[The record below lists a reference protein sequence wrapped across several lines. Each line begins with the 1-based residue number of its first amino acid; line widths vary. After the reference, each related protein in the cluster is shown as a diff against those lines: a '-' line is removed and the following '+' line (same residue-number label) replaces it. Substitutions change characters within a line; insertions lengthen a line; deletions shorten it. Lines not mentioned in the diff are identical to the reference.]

1 MSISDHNVMPLNSS
15 DDWQMRVDLAAAFR
29 LAAENDWHEGVA
41 NHFSLAVSDD
51 GKQFLMNP
59 RNRHFSLI
67 KANEL
72 MLLDADDRSTMS
84 APNAPDASAWSIHGA
99 IHRLHPNARCVLHA
113 HPTYATALAGLKDP
127 TIQPIDQVTARFYNN
142 VAYDLDF
149 GGIAEGEAEGERIAA
164 ALGNQRIMMMGN
176 HGVTVVG
183 DTVARAFDDL
193 YHLERACKTLVLA
206 YSTGQPLNVMP
217 DDLAEQVREEW
228 TGFIDA
234 SHEDHFNQ
242 AKELLDQKDASYAS

>member
-1 MSISDHNVMPLNSS
+1 MSMSDQNVTPLTTS

-29 LAAENDWHEGVA
+29 LTAENDWHEGVA
-41 NHFSLAVSDD
+41 NHFSLAVSAD

-67 KANEL
+67 KASEL
-72 MLLDADDRSTMS
+72 MLLNADDRSTMS

-127 TIQPIDQVTARFYNN
+127 TIRPIDQVTARFYNT
-142 VAYDLDF
+142 VAYDLEF

-164 ALGNQRIMMMGN
+164 ALGNRRIMMMGN

-206 YSTGQPLNVMP
+206 YSTGQPLSVMQ
-217 DDLAEQVREEW
+217 DDLADQVREEW
-228 TGFIDA
+228 TGFIDG
-234 SHEDHFNQ
+234 SHEDHFSQ
-242 AKELLDQKDASYAS
+242 AKELLDRKDPSYAS

>member
-1 MSISDHNVMPLNSS
+1 MSMSDQNVTPLPSS

-29 LAAENDWHEGVA
+29 LTADNDWHEGVA

-67 KANEL
+67 RASEL
-72 MLLDADDRSTMS
+72 MLLNADDSSTMS

-127 TIQPIDQVTARFYNN
+127 TIRPIDQVTARFYNN
-142 VAYDLDF
+142 VAYDLEF

-164 ALGNQRIMMMGN
+164 ALGNRRIMMMGN

-206 YSTGQPLNVMP
+206 YSTGQPLSVMA
-217 DDLAEQVREEW
+217 DDLADQVREEW
-228 TGFIDA
+228 TGFIAA
-234 SHEDHFNQ
+234 SHEDHFSQ
-242 AKELLDQKDASYAS
+242 AKELLDQKDPSYAS

>member
-1 MSISDHNVMPLNSS
+1 MSMSDQNVMPLTTS

-67 KANEL
+67 RASEL
-72 MLLDADDRSTMS
+72 MMLNADDNSTMA

-127 TIQPIDQVTARFYNN
+127 TIRPIDQVTARFYNT
-142 VAYDLDF
+142 VAYDLEF

-164 ALGNQRIMMMGN
+164 ALGNRRIMMMGN

-206 YSTGQPLNVMP
+206 YSTGQPLSVMQ
-217 DDLAEQVREEW
+217 DDLADQVREEW
-228 TGFIDA
+228 TGFIDG
-234 SHEDHFNQ
+234 SHEDHFSQ
-242 AKELLDQKDASYAS
+242 AKELLDRKDPSYAS

>member
-1 MSISDHNVMPLNSS
+1 MSLSSNNVTSLKSA

-29 LAAENDWHEGVA
+29 LTAENDWHEGVA
-41 NHFSLAVSDD
+41 NHFSLAVSND

-67 KANEL
+67 KASEL
-72 MLLDADDRSTMS
+72 MMLDADDPSIMK

-99 IHRLHPNARCVLHA
+99 IHRLHPNARCVLHV

-127 TIQPIDQVTARFYNN
+127 TIRPIDQVTARFYNN
-142 VAYDLDF
+142 VAYDLEF

-164 ALGNQRIMMMGN
+164 ALGNRRIMMMGN

-193 YHLERACKTLVLA
+193 YHLERACRTMVLA
-206 YSTGQPLNVMP
+206 YSTGQPLSEMP
-217 DDLAEQVREEW
+217 DNLADQVREEW
-228 TGFIDA
+228 TGFIEG
-234 SHEDHFNQ
+234 SHEDHFTQ
-242 AKELLDQKDASYAS
+242 AKELLDRKDPSYAS

>member
-1 MSISDHNVMPLNSS
+1 MSMSDHNVTPLTPT
-15 DDWQMRVDLAAAFR
+15 DHWQMRVDLAAAFR
-29 LAAENDWHEGVA
+29 LTAENNWHEGVA

-67 KANEL
+67 KASEL
-72 MLLDADDRSTMS
+72 MVLNADDHSTMA

-127 TIQPIDQVTARFYNN
+127 TIQPIDQVTARFYNT
-142 VAYDLDF
+142 VAYDLEF

-164 ALGNQRIMMMGN
+164 ALGNRRIMMMGN

-206 YSTGQPLNVMP
+206 YSTGQPLSVMS
-217 DDLAEQVREEW
+217 DELADQVREEW
-228 TGFIDA
+228 TGFVEG
-234 SHEDHFNQ
+234 SHEDHFAQ
-242 AKELLDQKDASYAS
+242 AKELLDQKDPSYAS